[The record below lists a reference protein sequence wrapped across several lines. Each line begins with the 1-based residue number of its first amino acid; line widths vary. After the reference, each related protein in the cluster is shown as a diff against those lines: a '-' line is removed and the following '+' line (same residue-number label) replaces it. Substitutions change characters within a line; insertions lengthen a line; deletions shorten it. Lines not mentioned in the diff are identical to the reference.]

1 MIAALFLAA
10 SFAAAPASA
19 GIEASKP
26 GAAAEIELSWRYKKL
41 DGRMEVYELKEGS
54 DWPYWKM
61 GTAAGLAELP
71 LGRRVEGPVSVAP
84 GQDKL
89 LVLVFRSGK
98 GRGARFFAAPHTMS
112 PAERSFGCEFWCLC
126 LNDVYEAPAGKVWYR
141 VVKLGVKEGAV
152 GGRIKIAHTLV
163 GVGDSKR

>member
-1 MIAALFLAA
+1 MITALLLAA

-19 GIEASKP
+19 GLDAARP
-26 GAAAEIELSWRYKKL
+26 GRAAEIALVWRYKKL
-41 DGRMEVYELKEGS
+41 DGRMEVYELKDGS

-71 LGRRVEGPVSVAP
+71 LGRRVEGAVRVAP
-84 GQDKL
+84 GESKL
-89 LVLVFRSGK
+89 LVLVFRPAP

-112 PAERSFGCEFWCLC
+112 PAERSLGCEFWCLC
-126 LNDVYEAPAGKVWYR
+126 LNDVYEAPAGGVWYR

-152 GGRIKIAHTLV
+152 GGRIEIAHTLV
-163 GVGDSKR
+163 GVGESKR